1 MNLGTGSNP
10 AALLVALTCGPQ
22 SIYCVPTM
30 RKVLGPQP
38 CPSQPV
44 SYDIHTRGGSFSC
57 NRVKCY
63 QRQRDPWQGR
73 DLTRLRI
80 PLRMKGNHVGR
91 ALGEGSPRQRAQQVP
106 RPCSRHNFR
115 LLKGEAGSG
124 VAEAKE
130 EEEGDEGRVAEDS
143 RGRSRKWGL
152 EGV

>member
-1 MNLGTGSNP
+1 MSESLRE
-10 AALLVALTCGPQ
+10 A
-22 SIYCVPTM
+22 
-30 RKVLGPQP
+30 
-38 CPSQPV
+38 
-44 SYDIHTRGGSFSC
+44 RGKRS
-57 NRVKCY
+57 
-63 QRQRDPWQGR
+63 RQC
-73 DLTRLRI
+73 
-80 PLRMKGNHVGR
+80 
-91 ALGEGSPRQRAQQVP
+91 EQQVP